1 MSIGEKLRALRG
13 SKSQAE
19 IAGLLH
25 ISKSAWAMYERN
37 ERVPRDELKIS
48 IAKFFGKTV
57 QELFF

>member
-19 IAGLLH
+19 IADLLH